1 MKHESET
8 WPEYFVAALGRILLA
23 FCGIPTVPKSG
34 WLVGLIELAIGM
46 SLFIG
51 ALMIIAT
58 HNSH

>member
-8 WPEYFVAALGRILLA
+8 WPEYLASALVRWLLN
-23 FCGIPTVPKSG
+23 FCGIPSVPKT
-34 WLVGLIELAIGM
+34 GLRGFFIEFAIVF